1 MRPFDTPLI
10 VAIGYAA
17 FGLTSS
23 LGRAGVAEVAALTN
37 GLRPA
42 VEPRSAAYPSDF
54 SSFSVSSAVSK

>member
-1 MRPFDTPLI
+1 MRPFETPLI

-42 VEPRSAAYPSDF
+42 SSSSAAYPSDF